1 MTFAKQHHDFQ
12 EKKTDQSTG
21 QTDGALAT
29 EAIIKP
35 EDNRIFLVDKSSSV
49 GAKVLDLGKVDIYKL
64 DMYKL
69 DNYPAHPSDS
79 NAIGPDRRSNLFDD
93 KTAREAR
100 ASSELRFDN
109 FDKFSPTSAEKL
121 DFKPPNSLDTK
132 NLNETRIEL
141 AKPEKE
147 KINKP
152 VVVESLVKPTDKSA
166 EAKPSQEK
174 LKDAKEQL
182 IKHAEE
188 KFKDDPAKL
197 KQFKENM
204 RLFEERAG
212 RDNLSPA
219 EIAKTYREIDRLLEA
234 KGDKPLGAQQRK
246 GLAEQIMR
254 QAADPT
260 TIDQGRHNTC
270 SMATVEARM
279 YTRNPSDAAKLVAD
293 VALTGQYV
301 SSYGSKV
308 RVNPGAHDESRNR
321 STLDGQRSHASEIFQ
336 VTAVN
341 VYIDQENRSTN
352 PPGQLRY
359 EQHPTAPGSGDSGE
373 RIIDYGSK
381 PPKVLDKHPGI
392 YTSNLGNLRDI
403 YSSITGKYENGIVIA
418 HDSAVTDKSD
428 GVKRISSEKEL
439 NAALAEA
446 KKNGKMPLIV
456 ALDTSVEPF
465 WSDSGAGRAGGS
477 GGGHV
482 VTITDYTPGPPAKVT
497 IDNQWGKGADHDAGK
512 PVSVHELYQAV
523 RGRTE
528 AITQLE
534 KDVKTANDAGHP
546 DRLKELDLARLRL
559 LDGKI
564 SKADF
569 EKEVIRI
576 SKEIAKMPGGTDFIA
591 ATKKLQTT
599 MNSLEPGA
607 FFRVLREQQKAG
619 MLNNDSYREAINF
632 QIDTMIAIR
641 TSTKRNGQW
650 NGTGKPQFEQ
660 GVAELMESLKG
671 FTPEEIKAI
680 RDRLKANN

>member
-1 MTFAKQHHDFQ
+1 MTFARQLHDLQ
-12 EKKTDQSTG
+12 EKKTDQPAAQS
-21 QTDGALAT
+21 DGALAIQ
-29 EAIIKP
+29 AITKP

-49 GAKVLDLGKVDIYKL
+49 GAKSLDLGKVDIYKL
-64 DMYKL
+64 DI
-69 DNYPAHPSDS
+69 YPARPSDD
-79 NAIGPDRRSNLFDD
+79 NAIGPDRRSTLFDE
-93 KTAREAR
+93 KTAKEVR

-109 FDKFSPTSAEKL
+109 FDKLSLTSAEKL
-121 DFKPPNSLDTK
+121 DFKPSNSLDTK
-132 NLNETRIEL
+132 NLNETKIEL

-147 KINKP
+147 KTDKP
-152 VVVESLVKPTDKSA
+152 VIVESLVKPGDKIA
-166 EAKPSQEK
+166 EAKPDTEK
-174 LKDAKEQL
+174 LKEAKEQL

-212 RDNLSPA
+212 RDNLSPT
-219 EIAKTYREIDRLLEA
+219 EIAKTYKQIDRLLEA
-234 KGDKPLGAQQRK
+234 KGDKPLRAEQRK
-246 GLAEQIMR
+246 DLAEQIMR

-260 TIDQGRHNTC
+260 TIDQGRHKTC
-270 SMATVEARM
+270 NMATVESRM
-279 YTRNPSDAAKLVAD
+279 YTRNPSDAARLVAD

-321 STLDGQRSHASEIFQ
+321 NTLDGQRSHASEIFQ

-341 VYIDQENRSTN
+341 LHIDQENRRTN

-359 EQHPTAPGSGDSGE
+359 EQHPTVPGSGDTGE

-381 PPKVLDKHPGI
+381 PPKVLDTHPRI
-392 YTSNLGNLRDI
+392 YTSNLGNLRDV
-403 YSSITGKYENGIVIA
+403 YSSITGKYESGIAIA

-456 ALDTSVEPF
+456 AIDTSVEPF
-465 WSDSGAGRAGGS
+465 WTDSGAGRAGGS

-482 VTITDYTPGPPAKVT
+482 VTITDYSPGPPAKVT
-497 IDNQWGKGADHDAGK
+497 IDNQWGKGLDHDASK

-523 RGRTE
+523 RGKTD

-534 KDVKTANDAGHP
+534 KDVKAAKDAGHP
-546 DRLKELDLARLRL
+546 DRVKELDLARLRL

-564 SKADF
+564 SKEDF

-576 SKEIAKMPGGTDFIA
+576 SKEIAKMPDGKDFIA

-607 FFRVLREQQKAG
+607 FFRVLREQHKAG
-619 MLNNDSYREAINF
+619 MLNNDSYKEAINY

-641 TSTKRNGQW
+641 AITKRNGQW
-650 NGTGKPQFEQ
+650 NEIGKPQFEQ

-680 RDRLKANN
+680 RDRLKARK